1 MITILSVLMTAI
13 ALFGI
18 SVSQSFIVIC
28 FLAIQLGVGAG
39 SIDAAL
45 NNFGALHY
53 KATHMNW
60 LHSFWGLGTVIGP
73 VILSSMLLNGGTWNK
88 SYFII
93 SCLQFGLA
101 MLLLITLPLWKKI
114 QRNEVVEEQKSEPIH
129 FLQVFRIKKAKPTLI
144 TFFCYCS
151 LEATVILWGAS
162 YLVIVRKIEEGIA
175 SGWISLFF
183 IGITLGR
190 MLSGFL
196 AMKWNQ
202 RQLIRLGQIFI
213 IVGVTILMLP
223 FYNYMLLVGLFSIGI
238 GCAPIY
244 PSLIHETPN
253 TFGKERS
260 QSLMGIQMASA
271 YVGSTFIPPLFGFI
285 GSKLGYGLF
294 PYFLGLMLVIMI
306 ISVSYIYK
314 KETNV

>member
-1 MITILSVLMTAI
+1 
-13 ALFGI
+13 
-18 SVSQSFIVIC
+18 
-28 FLAIQLGVGAG
+28 
-39 SIDAAL
+39 
-45 NNFGALHY
+45 
-53 KATHMNW
+53 
-60 LHSFWGLGTVIGP
+60 
-73 VILSSMLLNGGTWNK
+73 MLLNGGTWNK

-101 MLLLITLPLWKKI
+101 MILLVTLPLWKKVT
-114 QRNEVVEEQKSEPIH
+114 VVEEVKEQKSETINILH
-129 FLQVFRIKKAKPTLI
+129 VFKVNKAKPTLM

-151 LEATVILWGAS
+151 LETTVILWGAS
-162 YLVIVRKIEEGIA
+162 YLVIVRHIEEGVA

-202 RQLIRLGQIFI
+202 RQLIRLGQLFI
-213 IVGVTILMLP
+213 AIGVIILIVP
-223 FYNYMLLVGLFSIGI
+223 FQSYMLLIGLFCIGI

-253 TFGKERS
+253 TFGKDRS

-271 YVGSTFIPPLFGFI
+271 YVGSTFMPPLFGLI

-294 PYFLGLMLVIMI
+294 PYFLGLMLIIMI
-306 ISVSYIYK
+306 IMVSYIYK
-314 KETNV
+314 KENNV